1 MLLIAGP
8 ALAQQTQSSTDRDAI
23 IYDSNKLADPAA
35 ENTAAGDT
43 SLAENQP
50 LELIKLLDDTQQE
63 TDPSRQQAATGSGTP
78 QAGLPPTASQPA
90 LAETQAVPLT
100 QPSASQPSAN
110 QPAPLQP
117 AVNPASRAP
126 RIGRRPLS
134 GIGLVSLGL
143 PDARSMADPISSLVW
158 RGSEAGRIIQL
169 YQLAPHDGP
178 SDSINALVRG
188 LLLRQAV
195 PPAGAAEASLEL
207 ISARLDWLAA
217 AGESTALADLIRK
230 LPEAEA
236 WLDWQRWLVSYEL
249 LLRQDNQACDMV
261 SRQIQSTMEEYW
273 HKAQILCHLLAGN
286 DGAAGF
292 AADVLRASGTEDMVF
307 FHLTDQLLGRP
318 ARLPDRADISGPL
331 HLALTEAAH
340 FPASRQQLASLPNSY
355 SEARAALTWLDRDAS
370 LDQAAH
376 RIRSGQMSANE
387 AAGLLR
393 SLYDPSVS
401 IVMAI
406 SQLEAAAEDAVDG
419 ASAGVLAQL
428 AGSLLEGTANAEF
441 DLFVQTVFAAQMQ
454 AGSVVPWLP
463 VYGWLVDQRL
473 AAEGVPELDEPA
485 RDLYAMIKV
494 LVAEEEPLMAQLEVA
509 GSQADYS
516 QTLLAQPEGAVWPMA
531 ALDGLEGWHLAPLLS
546 ALGLQRPA
554 IDWFDTAA
562 GRNSKGQAEQ
572 PVPAPKMLAV
582 KQVAESG
589 RVGETA
595 LLVAWLLA
603 DQDLATIDSRQL
615 AELMQL
621 LRAAGL
627 ENTARNL
634 GREALQEKLLAL
646 FWEGEQTI

>member
-78 QAGLPPTASQPA
+78 QAGLPPTASQSA
-90 LAETQAVPLT
+90 LAETQAVPPT

-473 AAEGVPELDEPA
+473 AA
-485 RDLYAMIKV
+485 
-494 LVAEEEPLMAQLEVA
+494 
-509 GSQADYS
+509 
-516 QTLLAQPEGAVWPMA
+516 
-531 ALDGLEGWHLAPLLS
+531 
-546 ALGLQRPA
+546 
-554 IDWFDTAA
+554 
-562 GRNSKGQAEQ
+562 
-572 PVPAPKMLAV
+572 
-582 KQVAESG
+582 
-589 RVGETA
+589 
-595 LLVAWLLA
+595 
-603 DQDLATIDSRQL
+603 
-615 AELMQL
+615 
-621 LRAAGL
+621 
-627 ENTARNL
+627 
-634 GREALQEKLLAL
+634 
-646 FWEGEQTI
+646 